1 MMKLKTLSATVIA
14 ASLAAG
20 TAYAQQSFVE
30 IEDNVMVQPFNANAD
45 TVEDWDVYSPAGVEI
60 ADVEDVIGTDAQTPT
75 ALVVDFD
82 DNAGFGDRDDVIV
95 PLDQFTWQDN
105 RLVLNA
111 DAAAV
116 SAMPVWND

>member
-1 MMKLKTLSATVIA
+1 MKLKTLSATVIA
-14 ASLAAG
+14 AALAAG
-20 TAYAQQSFVE
+20 TAYAQQAWVE
-30 IEDNVMVQPFNANAD
+30 IEDNAMVQPFDVNAD
-45 TVEDWDVYSPAGVEI
+45 TVEDWDVFSPAGVEI
-60 ADVEDVIGTDAQTPT
+60 ADVEDVIGTDAQSPT

-95 PLDQFTWQDN
+95 PLDQFSWQDN

>member
-1 MMKLKTLSATVIA
+1 MKLKTLSATVIA

-60 ADVEDVIGTDAQTPT
+60 ADVEDVIGTDAQSPT

-95 PLDQFTWQDN
+95 PLDQFSWQDN

>member
-1 MMKLKTLSATVIA
+1 MKLKTLSATVIA

-60 ADVEDVIGTDAQTPT
+60 ADVEDVIGTDAQSPT
-75 ALVVDFD
+75 ALVVDLD

-95 PLDQFTWQDN
+95 PLDQFSWQDN

-116 SAMPVWND
+116 STMAVWND

>member
-1 MMKLKTLSATVIA
+1 MKLKTFSATVIA
-14 ASLAAG
+14 AALAAG
-20 TAYAQQSFVE
+20 TAYAQQAWVE
-30 IEDNVMVQPFNANAD
+30 VNDNVVVQPFNVDAD
-45 TVEDWDVYSPAGVEI
+45 TVEDWNVYSPAGAEI
-60 ADVEDVIGTDAQTPT
+60 GDVEEVIGADAQSPT

-82 DNAGFGDRDDVIV
+82 DDAGFGDRDDVIV

>member
-1 MMKLKTLSATVIA
+1 MKLKTLSATVIA

-60 ADVEDVIGTDAQTPT
+60 ADVEDVIGTDAQSPT

-95 PLDQFTWQDN
+95 PLDQFSWQDN

-116 SAMPVWND
+116 SAMPVWNN

>member
-1 MMKLKTLSATVIA
+1 MKLKTFSATVIA
-14 ASLAAG
+14 AALAAG
-20 TAYAQQSFVE
+20 TAYAQQAWVE
-30 IEDNVMVQPFNANAD
+30 VDDNVVVQPFNVDAD
-45 TVEDWDVYSPAGVEI
+45 TVEDWNVYSPAGAEI
-60 ADVEDVIGTDAQTPT
+60 GDVEEVIGADAQSPT

-82 DNAGFGDRDDVIV
+82 DDAGFGDRDDVIV

>member
-1 MMKLKTLSATVIA
+1 MKLKTLSATVIA

-60 ADVEDVIGTDAQTPT
+60 ADVEDVIGTDAQSPT

-95 PLDQFTWQDN
+95 PLDQFSWQDN

-116 SAMPVWND
+116 SAMAVWND